1 MNVVVDASVAVKWFV
16 PEPLSNQAEHLLGGG
31 DALFAP
37 DFLLIEFGNI
47 VWKKVRLGELAR
59 DDGDAA
65 LVALRNGPVG
75 LIGTPPLLERA
86 LHLAHEIEH
95 PLYDCLYLA
104 TAEAVGATVATADR
118 RFFDRCSMS
127 IMQSRLGW
135 LGDRPSAP

>member
-86 LHLAHEIEH
+86 LRLAHEIEH

-127 IMQSRLGW
+127 IMQSRIGW
-135 LGDRPSAP
+135 LGDWPSAP

>member
-104 TAEAVGATVATADR
+104 TAEAVAATVATADR
-118 RFFDRCSMS
+118 RFVDRCSLS
-127 IMQSRLGW
+127 TMQSRIRW
-135 LGDRPSAP
+135 LGDCLSAP